1 MLKWFGFLGFCLF
14 LGCKPEKKASILF
27 GGDVMLDR
35 GVKIGISKHSL
46 SFLLDDIAPEFHEAD
61 FAVVNMECPV
71 TEIRSPLTKKYIF
84 RGDPA
89 LLPELKKSG
98 ITHGSLANNHSYDQG
113 RDGLVSTA
121 SNLLSAGITPVGY
134 GLNQR
139 EACDPI
145 LFEKNGMKVALFASV
160 LFGLEAWMYL
170 ENKPGMCQASIDDLV
185 SRIGDFKKENP
196 GTAIVLT
203 LHWGD
208 EYVFVPQIIQKTQ
221 ARRLIRAGADAIIGH
236 HPHVVQQFEWIEG
249 KPVFYSLGNLLFD
262 NANPITRQGI
272 LVKLTFAEDKIEPEV
287 IPYAVRNIKPFIM
300 DSIECKSFV
309 TKWQAF
315 SNGIPKVRCR

>member
-1 MLKWFGFLGFCLF
+1 
-14 LGCKPEKKASILF
+14 
-27 GGDVMLDR
+27 MLDR
-35 GVKIGISKHSL
+35 GVRTGINRYGL
-46 SFLLDDIAPEFHEAD
+46 RFFFADIEPEFHQAD
-61 FAVVNMECPV
+61 FVVVNIECPV

-89 LLPELKKSG
+89 MLPELKKSG
-98 ITHGSLANNHSYDQG
+98 ITHGILANNHSYDQG

-121 SNLLSAGITPVGY
+121 ENLSAAGITPVGY
-134 GLNQR
+134 GVNQR

-145 LFEKNGMKVALFASV
+145 LLEKNGMKVALFSSV

-185 SRIGDFKKENP
+185 SRIENFKKENP
-196 GTAIVLT
+196 GTAVVLT

-236 HPHVVQQFEWIEG
+236 HPHVVQQFEWVEG

-272 LVKLTFAEDKIEPEV
+272 LVKLTFTDDKIEPEA
-287 IPYAVRNIKPFIM
+287 IPYSVRNIKPFIM
-300 DSIECKSFV
+300 DSVECKSFV
-309 TKWQAF
+309 NKWKTF
-315 SNGIPKVRCR
+315 SREIPKVKGR

>member
-1 MLKWFGFLGFCLF
+1 MLKWIIFLAFCLL

-35 GVKIGISKHSL
+35 GVRTGISKYGL
-46 SFLLDDIAPEFHEAD
+46 SFLLDDIEPEFRKAD
-61 FAVVNMECPV
+61 FVVVNIECPV
-71 TEIRSPLTKKYIF
+71 TDIRSPLTKKYIF

-89 LLPELKKSG
+89 MLPELKKSG
-98 ITHGSLANNHSYDQG
+98 ITHGTLANNHSYDQG
-113 RDGLVSTA
+113 REGLISTA
-121 SNLLSAGITPVGY
+121 ENLSAAGIIPVGY

-145 LFEKNGMKVALFASV
+145 LLQKNGVKVAIFSSV

-170 ENKPGMCQASIDDLV
+170 ENKPGMCQASIDDLAN
-185 SRIGDFKKENP
+185 RIEKFKKENP
-196 GTAIVLT
+196 GTAVVLA

-208 EYVFVPQIIQKTQ
+208 EYVFVPQIIQKTK

-272 LVKLTFAEDKIEPEV
+272 LVKLNFTDDNIEPEV
-287 IPYAVRNIKPFIM
+287 IPYAVKNIKPFLM
-300 DSIECKSFV
+300 DSTECKSFV
-309 TKWQAF
+309 TKWQTF
-315 SNGIPKVRCR
+315 SSAIPKIKYR